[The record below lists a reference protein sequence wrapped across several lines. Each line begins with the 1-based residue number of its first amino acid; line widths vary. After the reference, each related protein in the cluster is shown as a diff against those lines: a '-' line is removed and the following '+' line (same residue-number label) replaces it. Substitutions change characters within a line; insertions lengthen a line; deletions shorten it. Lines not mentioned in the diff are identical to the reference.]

1 MQEDLGD
8 LNQIISNGDWTPMK
22 TWLNEKIHI
31 HGSLMEP
38 TELIEQATGKKPD
51 SEPFLKY
58 LESKFSQIYQL

>member
-1 MQEDLGD
+1 
-8 LNQIISNGDWTPMK
+8 MK